1 MTRFPHRGSF
11 LLALLAAIPGPV
23 FGGPDPVEP
32 SWSSYRVVEAPEA
45 PPVEVALETEVL
57 WRLDC
62 GVDAAT
68 VVGRIETAAPGPGGT
83 VLLGDVQLVRI
94 LVVGPDGTVQRIAGR
109 PGDGPGDLPGAYR
122 VFGLADG
129 RLGACEGAPAGAIQF
144 GGTGRIVMIDRE
156 DQPAGILLGAGE
168 PGALPVASVR
178 ELRCAADRL
187 LIASSGMEVGKDG
200 AFRIQ
205 ELAEIDPAGGE
216 RTVLAGR
223 TVREDMSDM
232 TIDERSYFEPYAS
245 GRCDISGEGR
255 VAFAPERDQWLVVV
269 RDPGGDGLV
278 LHREWAL
285 RRRSKEEVQEAW
297 KDLGGTEDCHAL
309 DTHPAVGRIRWRPD
323 GRLWVEPPGVE
334 PRPGA
339 AACFDEF
346 DADGGLVRRIHLRV
360 DGLTA
365 GDRMVL
371 MEDGRLAHFRGFG
384 KAVEVGDDEGPAT
397 EVVLL
402 RVRS

>member
-1 MTRFPHRGSF
+1 MTRLHHWGSF
-11 LLALLAAIPGPV
+11 LLALLAAIPGPA
-23 FGGPDPVEP
+23 FGGADPVEP
-32 SWSSYRVVEAPEA
+32 FWSSYRVVEAPEA
-45 PPVEVALETEVL
+45 PPFEADLETEVL

-62 GVDAAT
+62 GVDSGT
-68 VVGRIETAAPGPGGT
+68 VVGRIETAAPGPEGT

-94 LVVGPDGTVQRIAGR
+94 LEVGPDGTVQRIAGR

-156 DQPAGILLGAGE
+156 DQPAGFLLGAGE
-168 PGALPVASVR
+168 PGSLPVASVR
-178 ELRCAADRL
+178 ELRCAAGRL
-187 LIASSGMEVGKDG
+187 LISSSGMKVGKDG

-205 ELAEIDPAGGE
+205 ELAEIDPGGGD
-216 RTVLAGR
+216 RTVLTGR
-223 TVREDMSDM
+223 TVPENMSDM
-232 TIDERSYFEPYAS
+232 TIDERSYFEPFAS

-255 VAFAPERDQWLVVV
+255 VALAPERDQWLVVI

-285 RRRSKEEVQEAW
+285 RRRSKEEVQAVRQ
-297 KDLGGTEDCHAL
+297 DLGGTEDCHAL

-346 DADGGLVRRIHLRV
+346 DAEGRLVRRIHLLV
-360 DGLTA
+360 DGFTA

-371 MEDGRLAHFRGFG
+371 MEDGRLALLRGFG
-384 KAVEVGDDEGPAT
+384 NEAEAGDAGGPEP

-402 RVRS
+402 AVRP